1 MSWLHVIVGVCL
13 LMSSCATPI
22 DQLAA
27 TAATDIAQTK
37 TAQPSITNTP
47 TKKTSITSTINPSP
61 IPSNT
66 PIPSVTS
73 TKISQ
78 TINTPIV
85 INPIMTPVS
94 EILAVELPRN
104 GWCRASINHYRW
116 MIYGNPYF
124 KISMLNPLDD
134 SYIFDVYRYPL
145 SSNRTFS
152 DNRTKT
158 WEFKTFDEENYEI
171 RYSSN
176 LVGWKF
182 TLVCEPYPE
191 EE

>member
-1 MSWLHVIVGVCL
+1 
-13 LMSSCATPI
+13 
-22 DQLAA
+22 
-27 TAATDIAQTK
+27 
-37 TAQPSITNTP
+37 
-47 TKKTSITSTINPSP
+47 
-61 IPSNT
+61 
-66 PIPSVTS
+66 
-73 TKISQ
+73 
-78 TINTPIV
+78 
-85 INPIMTPVS
+85 
-94 EILAVELPRN
+94 
-104 GWCRASINHYRW
+104 
-116 MIYGNPYF
+116 
-124 KISMLNPLDD
+124 MLNPLDD